1 MKNKKIY
8 LITLLISIWNLI
20 LFFGHSLGISV
31 VLFNIPAVALIIYV
45 LYKEKKINN
54 KYGLLFTIPIIV
66 LSISYFLYTSLVT
79 LVFNFIAIIAFYI
92 LLIIFTIDQ
101 TYIFG
106 RLFDRAMNIIFSPLG
121 EIGKVYNEIFT
132 KKARK
137 EKKAISKETKNIII
151 SILLIIPIVVI
162 IILLLSSADVIFHNM
177 FKGVFDLFA
186 KLRFI
191 KINELITK
199 VIFRGIYLLLFFTYF
214 SAFIY
219 YLSNIINKNNY
230 PEVKKN
236 NIHIITIICK

>member
-106 RLFDRAMNIIFSPLG
+106 RLFDRTMNIVFSPLG
-121 EIGKVYNEIFT
+121 EIGRVYNDIFT
-132 KKARK
+132 KNNNK
-137 EKKAISKETKNIII
+137 EKKGMSKEAKNIVLSII
-151 SILLIIPIVVI
+151 LIIPIVLI
-162 IILLLSSADVIFHNM
+162 IIILLSSADAIFNNM
-177 FKGVFDLFA
+177 FKGFFDLIDKF
-186 KLRFI
+186 KYI
-191 KINELITK
+191 KISDLVTK
-199 VIFRGIYLLLFFTYF
+199 TIFRGI
-214 SAFIY
+214 
-219 YLSNIINKNNY
+219 
-230 PEVKKN
+230 
-236 NIHIITIICK
+236 